1 MPVKYSFLLP
11 VFTALAPLCSA
22 QTAPQLQKA
31 VQQTVQKVTPAC
43 VKLQWYDTLTHEAR
57 GVGSGVIVT
66 AEGHIL
72 TAAHITD
79 PGKTYKVTFANGSEA
94 IAVALGKIVFQD
106 DTRLPDVAMMK
117 MVTPGTWAFAPMG
130 QSAALHTGDPCV
142 SIAWPES
149 LNQPKPMVRFGRVLE
164 TATELGFIRTSAI
177 MEPGDSGGPL
187 FDCEGN
193 VIGLH
198 TAILPAEDWNMEI
211 PVNWYRKYWQ
221 ALQTGEYFREW
232 PATVSDT
239 TYKGGK
245 ANTTWASQQ
254 QVASQAHA
262 IWGITGGYCHNITST
277 IDTATRSVYGMLLKI
292 KGKSYII
299 SKSSMVADKPVLQY
313 NRKSVLLNVIK
324 RDRENDLVLLQC
336 NAVLPGGYPLSSAVA
351 ANDSIAVVDMGGF
364 LVSPRTDSQLV
375 ISVTGSQAVSMP
387 KQWSTG
393 YFGASVAYRKGPVTV
408 TLVRGGSP
416 AAAMN
421 LQKGDEVKRI
431 NGVTLDSAAA
441 YGEQMSRYWPGDTLT
456 VDYLRAGKEYSG
468 KAVLTE
474 RPVFAATHPVDM
486 FPGGK
491 SSRRDGFKQVFMHDA
506 ILTPEQCGGPVYDIV
521 GSFRGLNIA
530 RYGRTSVLALPADV
544 VKQFVQDALR

>member
-11 VFTALAPLCSA
+11 VFTALAQLCNA
-22 QTAPQLQKA
+22 QTVPKLQQA
-31 VQQTVQKVTPAC
+31 VQQTVQQVTPAC

-57 GVGSGVIVT
+57 GVGSGVIVS

-79 PGKTYKVTFANGSEA
+79 PGKTYKVTFANGREA

-106 DTRLPDVAMMK
+106 DMRLPDVAMMK
-117 MVTPGTWAFAPMG
+117 MVTPGPWAFAPMG
-130 QSAALHTGDPCV
+130 QSATLHTGDPCV

-149 LNQPKPMVRFGRVLE
+149 LNQPQPMVRFGRVLE

-187 FDCEGN
+187 FDCNGN

-198 TAILPAEDWNMEI
+198 TAILPTEDWNMEI

-221 ALQTGEYFREW
+221 ALQTGEYFRQW
-232 PATVSDT
+232 PAQVSDT
-239 TYKGGK
+239 TYSGGK
-245 ANTTWASQQ
+245 TTVAWAGQQ
-254 QVASQAHA
+254 ELVERAHA
-262 IWGITGGYCHNITST
+262 IWGITDGFCYTVTST
-277 IDTATRSVYGMLLKI
+277 VDTATRKVYGMLLKV
-292 KGKSYII
+292 KGKSYLV
-299 SKSSMVADKPVLQY
+299 SKSSMVGEKPVFEY
-313 NRKSVLLNVIK
+313 GRKLLSLKVVK
-324 RDRENDLVLLQC
+324 RNRENDLVLLQC
-336 NAVLPGGYPLSSAVA
+336 DAVLPGGYPFASAA
-351 ANDSIAVVDMGGF
+351 ASDEVTTSDIGRF

-375 ISVTGSQAVSMP
+375 ISVTGSVHVTMP

-393 YFGASVAYRKGPVTV
+393 YFGASVAYRKGPVVV
-408 TLVRGGSP
+408 TLVRGESP
-416 AAAMN
+416 AAAMQ

-431 NGVTLDSAAA
+431 NGEVLDSAAA
-441 YGEQMSRYWPGDTLT
+441 YGMQMSRYWPGDTLT
-456 VDYLRAGKEYSG
+456 VDYVRAGKEYSG

-491 SSRRDGFKQVFMHDA
+491 SSRRDGFDQVFLHDA
-506 ILTPEQCGGPVYDIV
+506 VLTPEQCGGPVYDID
-521 GSFRGLNIA
+521 GHFRGLNIA
-530 RYGRTSVLALPADV
+530 RYGRTSVLALPAV
-544 VKQFVQDALR
+544 LVKQFVLEATR

>member
-11 VFTALAPLCSA
+11 VFTALAQLCNA
-22 QTAPQLQKA
+22 QTVPKLQQA

-57 GVGSGVIVT
+57 GVGSGVIVS

-79 PGKTYKVTFANGSEA
+79 PGKTYKVTFANGREA

-106 DTRLPDVAMMK
+106 DMRLPDVAMMK
-117 MVTPGTWAFAPMG
+117 MVTPGPWAFAPMG
-130 QSAALHTGDPCV
+130 QSAALRIGDPCV

-149 LNQPKPMVRFGRVLE
+149 LNQPQPMVRFGRVLE
-164 TATELGFIRTSAI
+164 TATDLGFIRTSAI

-187 FDCEGN
+187 FDCNGN

-198 TAILPAEDWNMEI
+198 TAILPTEDWNMEI

-221 ALQTGEYFREW
+221 ALQTGEYFRQW
-232 PATVSDT
+232 PAQVSDT
-239 TYKGGK
+239 TYSGEN
-245 ANTTWASQQ
+245 NTVAWAGQQ
-254 QVASQAHA
+254 DLVRQAHA
-262 IWGITGGYCHNITST
+262 IWGITGGCCYTITST
-277 IDTATRSVYGMLLKI
+277 ADTATRKVYGMLLKV
-292 KGKSYII
+292 KGKSYLI
-299 SKSSMVADKPVLQY
+299 SKSSMVGEKPVFQY
-313 NRKSVLLNVIK
+313 DRKVLPLKVVK

-336 NAVLPGGYPLSSAVA
+336 DAVLSGGYPFASAAVTDKVNSS
-351 ANDSIAVVDMGGF
+351 DIGRF

-375 ISVTGSQAVSMP
+375 ISVTGSVNVALP

-393 YFGASVAYRKGPVTV
+393 YFGASVAYRKGPIVV
-408 TLVRGGSP
+408 TLVRGESP
-416 AAAMN
+416 AAAMQ

-431 NGVTLDSAAA
+431 NGVVLDSAAA
-441 YGEQMSRYWPGDTLT
+441 YGGQMSRYWPGDTIT
-456 VDYLRAGKEYSG
+456 VDYVRAGKEYSG

-491 SSRRDGFKQVFMHDA
+491 SSRRDGFNQVFLHDA
-506 ILTPEQCGGPVYDIV
+506 ILTPEQCGGPVYDID
-521 GSFRGLNIA
+521 GQFRGVNIA
-530 RYGRTSVLALPADV
+530 RYGRTAVLALPAEL
-544 VKQFVQDALR
+544 VKQFVLEATR